1 MMIGDKRKYNTC
13 IVTLKAKGASG
24 EKPGTDELDGEALEV
39 NPEITT
45 VSAAMTDPT
54 WISYVEDAIKKTNN
68 SAACP
73 SQASKVQKFK
83 ILPRDFSVE
92 TEELTPTLKLKRS
105 TACKNFSDIIEEM
118 YKE

>member
-54 WISYVEDAIKKTNN
+54 WISYVEDAITKTNN